1 MILNA
6 FFYLFLVIGT
16 ALWALGIQVLYPSS
30 TIPHKLPRCA
40 ILNSAKKDLQSCSRQ
55 GLGHV

>member
-16 ALWALGIQVLYPSS
+16 ALWALGIQVPTPALPSVYQLS
-30 TIPHKLPRCA
+30 QKRFGVSICKP
-40 ILNSAKKDLQSCSRQ
+40 QSD
-55 GLGHV
+55 